1 MLKRTTMTTSFKHP
15 YCVQA
20 HQPPDQAAQ
29 SHIHPVVPADAALE
43 QQLIQPM
50 DCSTR
55 VMVPSAGT
63 LPVFLAI
70 TMLTAAMNKNDM
82 V

>member
-29 SHIHPVVPADAALE
+29 SHIQHSLEKPLQNPLQADSE
-43 QQLIQPM
+43 QKKPGELRNS
-50 DCSTR
+50 STYNR
-55 VMVPSAGT
+55 VKLKT
-63 LPVFLAI
+63 Q
-70 TMLTAAMNKNDM
+70 
-82 V
+82 

>member
-29 SHIHPVVPADAALE
+29 SHIQHSLEKPLQNPLQADSE
-43 QQLIQPM
+43 QKKLGELRNS
-50 DCSTR
+50 STYNR
-55 VMVPSAGT
+55 VKLKT
-63 LPVFLAI
+63 Q
-70 TMLTAAMNKNDM
+70 
-82 V
+82 